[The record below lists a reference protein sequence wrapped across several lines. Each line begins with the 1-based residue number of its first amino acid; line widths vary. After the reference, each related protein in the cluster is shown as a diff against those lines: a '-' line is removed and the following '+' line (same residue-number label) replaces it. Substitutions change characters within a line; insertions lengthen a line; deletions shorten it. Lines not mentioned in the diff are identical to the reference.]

1 MLVTDIPVEQLVPYA
16 RNPRNNAKAID
27 AVKASIV
34 EFGFRQPIVVDE
46 NMVVIVGHTRLE
58 AAKALGLTTVP
69 AHVAEGLSPAQARAY
84 RLMDNRSHENAEW
97 DDELLKLEFGD
108 LKLDGFDLDLTG
120 FDADQLSELL
130 SEDSLEGLTDPDDA
144 PDVPEESCS
153 RPGDLWVL
161 GDHRVLCGDA
171 TALDDVER
179 LMGGVLADMAF
190 TDPPYNVDY
199 GGTGDEKAPGK
210 GRRILNDS
218 LGDAFAKF
226 LEAACT
232 NLLAVTK
239 GACYVCMSSS
249 ELHTLQ
255 RAWLDAGGKW
265 STFVIWAKNT
275 FTLGRS
281 DYQRQYEPILYG
293 WKAGSEHFWC
303 GARDQ
308 GDVWHHDKPRVNDL
322 HPTMK
327 PVELVERGN
336 SSKSLD
342 IVLDLFGGSGTTL
355 IACERTGRA
364 ARMVELDPKYVDVIV
379 TRWQEFTGKAATLA
393 GEASS
398 FDDVKAARLGADT
411 EEEVAQE
418 SRPASFQPGRNA
430 VGAAAGIHEEIK
442 PRRKE
447 RQRGIGDE
455 LQTEQQVTQ
464 APKAHQTRADAQ

>member
-1 MLVTDIPVEQLVPYA
+1 MLVTDVPVERLVPYA

-27 AVKASIV
+27 AVKASIA

-58 AAKALGLTTVP
+58 AAKALGLQTVP
-69 AHVAEGLSPAQARAY
+69 VHVAEGLTPAQARAY

-120 FDADQLSELL
+120 FDAEQLSELL
-130 SEDSLEGLTDPDDA
+130 AGEAGEGLTDPDDA
-144 PDVPEESCS
+144 PAVPEQSCS
-153 RPGDLWVL
+153 RPGDLWIL

-171 TALDDVER
+171 TALPDVER
-179 LMGGVLADMAF
+179 LMGGMLADMAF

-199 GGTGDEKAPGK
+199 GNKGKAKSPGK
-210 GRRILNDS
+210 GRRILNDA

-226 LEAACT
+226 LEAACS
-232 NLLAVTK
+232 NLLTVTK

-255 RAWLDAGGKW
+255 RAWLAAGGKW

-303 GARDQ
+303 GARAQ

-327 PVELVERGN
+327 PVELVERAIRN
-336 SSKSLD
+336 SSKSRD

-355 IACERTGRA
+355 IASERTGRT
-364 ARMVELDPKYVDVIV
+364 ARLMELDARYVDVIV
-379 TRWQEFTGKAATLA
+379 TRWQEFTGREATLD
-393 GEASS
+393 GEDRTFAAMT
-398 FDDVKAARLGADT
+398 AARLGADA
-411 EEEVAQE
+411 EEKD
-418 SRPASFQPGRNA
+418 
-430 VGAAAGIHEEIK
+430 AA
-442 PRRKE
+442 
-447 RQRGIGDE
+447 
-455 LQTEQQVTQ
+455 
-464 APKAHQTRADAQ
+464 

>member
-1 MLVTDIPVEQLVPYA
+1 MLVIDIPVERLVPYA

-27 AVKASIV
+27 AVKASIA

-58 AAKALGLTTVP
+58 AAKALGLMAVP
-69 AHVAEGLSPAQARAY
+69 VHVAEGLTPAQARAY

-130 SEDSLEGLTDPDDA
+130 AGEAVEGLTDPDDA
-144 PDVPEESCS
+144 PAPPDESTS
-153 RPGDLWVL
+153 RSGDLWIL

-171 TALDDVER
+171 TVFSDVER
-179 LMGGVLADMAF
+179 LMGGTLADMAF
-190 TDPPYNVDY
+190 CDPPYNVDY
-199 GGTGDEKAPGK
+199 GNKGTEKSPGK
-210 GRRILNDS
+210 GRRILNDA

-265 STFVIWAKNT
+265 STFVIWAKNA

-293 WKAGSEHFWC
+293 WKAGAEHFWC

-327 PVELVERGN
+327 PVELVERAIRN
-336 SSKSLD
+336 SSKSRD

-355 IACERTGRA
+355 IACERAGRA
-364 ARMVELDPKYVDVIV
+364 ARLMELDPKYVDVIV
-379 TRWQEFTGKAATLA
+379 TRWQDFTGKAATLH
-393 GEASS
+393 GEGSN
-398 FDDVKAARLGADT
+398 FEDVKAKRLGGGAAEKSLR
-411 EEEVAQE
+411 EESSSPPAVQPPPGAPQ
-418 SRPASFQPGRNA
+418 RPAEGLSEPSQISDTPGHA
-430 VGAAAGIHEEIK
+430 
-442 PRRKE
+442 PRPSR
-447 RQRGIGDE
+447 RSHRG
-455 LQTEQQVTQ
+455 
-464 APKAHQTRADAQ
+464 RASS

>member
-1 MLVTDIPVEQLVPYA
+1 MLVTDVPVERLVPYA
-16 RNPRNNAKAID
+16 RNPRNNAKAVD
-27 AVKASIV
+27 AVKASIA

-58 AAKALGLTTVP
+58 AAKALGLQTVP
-69 AHVAEGLSPAQARAY
+69 VHVAEGLTPAQARAY

-120 FDADQLSELL
+120 FDAEQLSELL
-130 SEDSLEGLTDPDDA
+130 AGEAGEGLTDPDDA
-144 PDVPEESCS
+144 PAVPEQSCS
-153 RPGDLWVL
+153 RPGDLWIL

-171 TALDDVER
+171 TALPDVER
-179 LMGGVLADMAF
+179 LMGGMLADMAF

-199 GGTGDEKAPGK
+199 GNKGKAKSPGK
-210 GRRILNDS
+210 GRRILNDA

-226 LEAACT
+226 LEAACS
-232 NLLAVTK
+232 NLLTVTK

-255 RAWLDAGGKW
+255 RAWLAAGGKW
-265 STFVIWAKNT
+265 STFLIWAKNT

-327 PVELVERGN
+327 PVELVERAIRN
-336 SSKSLD
+336 SSKSRD

-355 IACERTGRA
+355 IAAERTARA
-364 ARMVELDPKYVDVIV
+364 ARVMELDPKYVDVIV
-379 TRWQEFTGKAATLA
+379 TRWQDFTG
-393 GEASS
+393 GEAMLEGEGRT
-398 FDDVKAARLGADT
+398 FEAMTEARLGADAG
-411 EEEVAQE
+411 EKD
-418 SRPASFQPGRNA
+418 
-430 VGAAAGIHEEIK
+430 AA
-442 PRRKE
+442 
-447 RQRGIGDE
+447 
-455 LQTEQQVTQ
+455 
-464 APKAHQTRADAQ
+464 